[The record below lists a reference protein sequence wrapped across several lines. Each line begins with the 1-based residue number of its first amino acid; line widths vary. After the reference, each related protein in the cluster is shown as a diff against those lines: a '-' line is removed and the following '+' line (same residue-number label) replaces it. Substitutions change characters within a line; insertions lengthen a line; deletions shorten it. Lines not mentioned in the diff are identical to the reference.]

1 MLLNHFFR
9 HNKDA
14 KEDLSPN
21 FTSVPTST
29 LEDIRHVVKKQ
40 EREIQLLR
48 QQLASHFVRPYIAF
62 YPNHLINQLLRKL

>member
-1 MLLNHFFR
+1 MQNMKALESFFSR

-48 QQLASHFVRPYIAF
+48 QQLASHFVRPYNIA
-62 YPNHLINQLLRKL
+62 I